1 MDLERLSLFIF
12 ALNTFENNTTFDT
25 QKIESKSQKDVN
37 NRKK

>member
-12 ALNTFENNTTFDT
+12 EFDTFENKTTTDT
-25 QKIESKSQKDVN
+25 QKIENKLQKDVN